1 MTDKGCHEH
10 GPWTHEALH
19 THLESRINGL
29 SVRMEDRHAAE
40 TRAATILSDVTAAKF
55 ESVNE
60 FRAAMGDQA
69 SRFMTRDEASAQHQR
84 MTDAIG
90 VLQDRLNRAEGKG
103 LGLNAGW
110 LYALGA
116 IAALGTLASMIG
128 LFWHS
133 TSGG

>member
-1 MTDKGCHEH
+1 
-10 GPWTHEALH
+10 
-19 THLESRINGL
+19 
-29 SVRMEDRHAAE
+29 MEDRHAAE
-40 TRAATILSDVTAAKF
+40 TRAASILSDVTAAKF

-69 SRFMTRDEASAQHQR
+69 SRFVTRAEAEVQHQR

-90 VLQDRLNRAEGKG
+90 ALQDRLNRAEGKG
-103 LGLNAGW
+103 IGLNAGW

-116 IAALGTLASMIG
+116 LAAIGTLVSMIG

-133 TSGG
+133 TGG

>member
-1 MTDKGCHEH
+1 VTDKRCPEH

-19 THLESRINGL
+19 AHLESRINGL
-29 SVRMEDRHAAE
+29 TDRMEDRHAAE

-60 FRAAMGDQA
+60 FRSAMGDQA
-69 SRFMTRDEASAQHQR
+69 SRFVTRAEAEVQHQR
-84 MTDAIG
+84 MSDAIG
-90 VLQDRLNRAEGKG
+90 ALQDRLNRAEGKG
-103 LGLNAGW
+103 VGLNAGW

-116 IAALGTLASMIG
+116 LAAIGTLASMIG

-133 TSGG
+133 TGG